1 MVDTPGLGPGAFG
14 REGSTPFSG
23 TKRNMCSQNQRYM
36 RLNHNYIA

>member
-1 MVDTPGLGPGAFG
+1 MAATPGLGPGAFG

-36 RLNHNYIA
+36 RLKHNYIA